1 MKFRIVS
8 AAQRDLRQIAEHI
21 ARDNPPRARSF
32 IRELNAKIRKV
43 AVQPLLYPAREEWGE
58 GLRSSLHR
66 NYQIVYRVENDTVVF
81 LRVLHGARDAGS
93 LLKEPQ

>member
-8 AAQRDLRQIAEHI
+8 AAERDLRQIAEHI
-21 ARDNPPRARSF
+21 ARDNPSRARSF
-32 IRELNAKIRKV
+32 IRELNAKIRTV
-43 AVQPLLYPAREEWGE
+43 AAQPLLYPLREEWAPE
-58 GLRSSLHR
+58 LRAALHR
-66 NYQIVYRVENDTVVF
+66 NYQIVYRIEHDRVVF